1 MSSMSLS
8 LRTGSCAGAGTAGGG
23 GACAG
28 AGTAGGGG
36 GACAGAGIAGGGG
49 GAGIAGGGG
58 GGGGAGTGTITTIGA
73 GTITSIGAGGGG
85 AGIAEAFEAA
95 TSRRT
100 MIWKKTNMTQKP
112 KCCKQCIGL
121 APQVSLWQQQMPL
134 LLLKLHQRSFLTN
147 AILHPCFCRYKP
159 VCETLALQNDQVK
172 IYLVY
177 ILGST
182 GLFEAFY
189 KMIWCSYKANM
200 ENKKGPIQLV

>member
-1 MSSMSLS
+1 MSLKFGES
-8 LRTGSCAGAGTAGGG
+8 KGPCTSAGGS

-28 AGTAGGGG
+28 AGSAGGGG

-49 GAGIAGGGG
+49 GGGGAGAGIAGGGG
-58 GGGGAGTGTITTIGA
+58 GGGGAGAGTITTIG
-73 GTITSIGAGGGG
+73 GVHTIGAGGGG

-100 MIWKKTNMTQKP
+100 MIWKKTNMTQKA

-134 LLLKLHQRSFLTN
+134 LLLKLHQRSCLTN